1 MSRAAAPAS
10 GTGRAL
16 AARGG
21 GGARRPAAP
30 TFSPSFRHRAARR
43 GAAPAAG
50 LALYELVAAADGA
63 VAAQLAGVGPAAFA
77 AVFGAGLLTSLSP
90 CALSALPLALGYIG
104 GFDPA
109 DNDAPTAPEFEACET
124 CAGGLRPARAA
135 PPAAGAAARAAAFA
149 AGLASTL
156 AAAGAASAAAGAAY
170 GTVLG
175 AAAPLAASAGALGAG
190 LHLLGALP
198 ALEVPSELRLP
209 SLDLDVG
216 ALRLPP
222 AAQAYAAGAASAL
235 AASPCATPVLATL
248 LAYSAT
254 SGDRATGA
262 ALLFAYAL
270 GYVAPLGAA
279 AAGAGAARRALAARA
294 AAGWVPAASGAL
306 LVCGGTFG
314 LLSRLVPS

>member
-21 GGARRPAAP
+21 GGAARRPPAFAP
-30 TFSPSFRHRAARR
+30 PFRSAARR
-43 GAAPAAG
+43 GAKTAAG

-63 VAAQLAGVGPAAFA
+63 VAAQLAVVGPAAFA

-104 GFDPA
+104 GFDPV
-109 DNDAPTAPEFEACET
+109 DDGAPTAPEFEACET
-124 CAGGLRPARAA
+124 CAGGLRPARAP
-135 PPAAGAAARAAAFA
+135 PPAAGAPARAAAFA

-170 GTVLG
+170 GTALG

-198 ALEVPSELRLP
+198 TLEVPSALRLP
-209 SLDLDVG
+209 SLQLDVG

-262 ALLFAYAL
+262 ALLFFYAL

-279 AAGAGAARRALAARA
+279 AAGAGAARRALTARA